1 MLQKI
6 IPKKPVKRYSPS
18 LEMGLGFSQVEQRKK
33 EGQTNWK
40 VMNTSKSYLQII
52 AENVFTFCNVVTF
65 ILVIMLFIIGEYS
78 DTFSSLIIVCNIVVG
93 TVQGIK
99 AKNAVR
105 RLSFKVDADFTVIRD
120 GKRVEVAA
128 RNIVLDELVIIRAG
142 SKVPVDGYIREGS
155 VDLDESILTGESNI
169 IKRGVGSY
177 ILSGSHVLV
186 GEAIVQADRVGM
198 DSNIHRIGKAAR
210 RLSKP
215 KSKIFYA
222 LNFIIKIIS
231 IILIPLAIAS
241 FFVNLYVVDS
251 GVHNALKYTA
261 ASALAM
267 LPVGMFFVTSCS
279 LAASV
284 LKLSQKN
291 TLVQDMYGVE
301 MLALVDTLLLDKTGT
316 ITTGEMRV
324 VNKRV
329 FDDTEDCE
337 KILADLLA
345 GTRDINSTAKAL
357 RKTFTGGS
365 DEDIKFSLPFYSG
378 RKYGGITY
386 SDGRNYLLGAPEFV
400 SDFTGPVRE
409 FSEES
414 YSSGRRVVML
424 SRMEGDILFPELSK
438 CTPLMAIAI
447 EDEIRDDAPCTLRWF
462 KDNGVKIMVISGDD
476 ARTAA
481 QIAGR
486 AGIEDSD
493 KYINCAELTDDEL
506 KRAADTYRIFGRVS
520 PDQKCTIV
528 NHLRKKG
535 RTVGMVGDG
544 VNDVH
549 ALKSSDC
556 SISFGSANEV
566 ARSVAGIVLV
576 DSKFSSLPAVVQE
589 GRRVVSNI
597 ERVSSL
603 YVMKNLFTII
613 LTTLCLCI
621 GKLFP
626 FSTSQML
633 MFEVFVLG
641 FPALFLALQPN
652 DEVPGGNFIQ
662 KVLKRTYPATFSL
675 LFSVLASYFLFAE
688 AFNLPAEMLSTVG
701 ALTLVMCGFVQLVF
715 NCLPLNRYRLTVII
729 CCFVGLFAAI
739 GFLYALNSV
748 GMNYISFEIVGIN
761 GFGFLTILFGVV
773 ICVILN
779 ILFHFILGKIRG
791 DDKKPIPFYL
801 ESYYRDVEEDNEEDN
816 EESAYPEDEQ

>member
-1 MLQKI
+1 
-6 IPKKPVKRYSPS
+6 
-18 LEMGLGFSQVEQRKK
+18 MGLGFSQVEQRKK

-52 AENVFTFCNVVTF
+52 AENIFTFCNVVTF

-120 GKRVEVAA
+120 GKQVEVAA

-222 LNFIIKIIS
+222 LNFIIKIIA

-329 FDDTEDCE
+329 FDDTEDCD

-345 GTRDINSTAKAL
+345 GPRDINSTAKAL

-365 DEDIKFSLPFYSG
+365 DEDI
-378 RKYGGITY
+378 
-386 SDGRNYLLGAPEFV
+386 
-400 SDFTGPVRE
+400 
-409 FSEES
+409 
-414 YSSGRRVVML
+414 
-424 SRMEGDILFPELSK
+424 
-438 CTPLMAIAI
+438 
-447 EDEIRDDAPCTLRWF
+447 
-462 KDNGVKIMVISGDD
+462 
-476 ARTAA
+476 
-481 QIAGR
+481 
-486 AGIEDSD
+486 
-493 KYINCAELTDDEL
+493 
-506 KRAADTYRIFGRVS
+506 
-520 PDQKCTIV
+520 
-528 NHLRKKG
+528 
-535 RTVGMVGDG
+535 
-544 VNDVH
+544 
-549 ALKSSDC
+549 
-556 SISFGSANEV
+556 
-566 ARSVAGIVLV
+566 
-576 DSKFSSLPAVVQE
+576 
-589 GRRVVSNI
+589 
-597 ERVSSL
+597 
-603 YVMKNLFTII
+603 
-613 LTTLCLCI
+613 
-621 GKLFP
+621 
-626 FSTSQML
+626 
-633 MFEVFVLG
+633 
-641 FPALFLALQPN
+641 
-652 DEVPGGNFIQ
+652 
-662 KVLKRTYPATFSL
+662 
-675 LFSVLASYFLFAE
+675 
-688 AFNLPAEMLSTVG
+688 
-701 ALTLVMCGFVQLVF
+701 
-715 NCLPLNRYRLTVII
+715 
-729 CCFVGLFAAI
+729 
-739 GFLYALNSV
+739 
-748 GMNYISFEIVGIN
+748 
-761 GFGFLTILFGVV
+761 
-773 ICVILN
+773 
-779 ILFHFILGKIRG
+779 
-791 DDKKPIPFYL
+791 
-801 ESYYRDVEEDNEEDN
+801 
-816 EESAYPEDEQ
+816 

>member
-1 MLQKI
+1 MSILPKRQ
-6 IPKKPVKRYSPS
+6 KKPIKRYSPS
-18 LEMGLGFSQVEQRKK
+18 LEMGLGFSQVAQRKK

-40 VMNTSKSYLQII
+40 VINTSKSYLQIV
-52 AENVFTFCNVVTF
+52 AENVFTFCNIVTF

-99 AKNAVR
+99 AKNAVK
-105 RLSFKVDADFTVIRD
+105 RLSFKVDSDFPVIRD
-120 GKRVEVAA
+120 GRKVEVAA
-128 RNIVLDELVIIRAG
+128 RNIVLDDLVIIRAG

-186 GEAIVQADRVGM
+186 GEAVVQADRVGM
-198 DSNIHRIGKAAR
+198 DSNIHRIGRAAR

-222 LNFIIKIIS
+222 LNYIIKIIS
-231 IILIPLAIAS
+231 VILIPLAIAS
-241 FFVNLYVVDS
+241 FFVNLYVADS

-267 LPVGMFFVTSCS
+267 LPVGMFFLTSCA
-279 LAASV
+279 LAVAV

-291 TLVQDMYGVE
+291 TLVQDLYGVE

-324 VNKRV
+324 VNKQV
-329 FDDTEDCE
+329 FSQEEDCD

-357 RKTFTGGS
+357 KKTFQNGS
-365 DEDIKFSLPFYSG
+365 DEEISFALPFYSG
-378 RKYGGITY
+378 RKYGGVTFK
-386 SDGRNYLLGAPEFV
+386 DGKNYLLGAPEFV
-400 SDFTGPVRE
+400 STFDGAVRE
-409 FSEES
+409 FSEMN
-414 YSSGRRVVML
+414 YKSGRRVVLL
-424 SRMEGDILFPELSK
+424 SRLEGDILFPNPQK
-438 CTPLMAIAI
+438 CTPLMAVAI

-481 QIAGR
+481 QIAGK
-486 AGIEDSD
+486 AGIDDSD
-493 KYINCAELTDDEL
+493 KYINCADLTEDEL
-506 KRAADTYRIFGRVS
+506 KHATDQYRIFGRVS
-520 PDQKCTIV
+520 PEQKCIIV
-528 NHLRKKG
+528 NHLRKQG

-613 LTTLCLCI
+613 LTTICLCL
-621 GKLFP
+621 GNLFP

-675 LFSVLASYFLFAE
+675 LFSVLASHFLFSE
-688 AFNLPAEMLSTVG
+688 AFNIPSEMVSTVG
-701 ALTLVMCGFVQLVF
+701 ALTLVACGFVQLIF
-715 NCLPLNRYRLTVII
+715 NSLPLNKFRVKVIAS
-729 CCFVGLFAAI
+729 CFVGLIAAI
-739 GFLYALNSV
+739 FLLYGLNKV
-748 GMNYISFEIVGIN
+748 GMTYISFEITGIN
-761 GFGFLTILFGVV
+761 GWGLLDIFLGIV

-779 ILFHFILGKIRG
+779 ILFHFILGKIRN
-791 DDKKPIPFYL
+791 DEKKAIPFYL
-801 ESYYRDVEEDNEEDN
+801 ESYYRDAVEEDEE
-816 EESAYPEDEQ
+816 EEGYEEE

>member
-1 MLQKI
+1 MSI
-6 IPKKPVKRYSPS
+6 IPKRQKKPVKRYSPS
-18 LEMGLGFSQVEQRKK
+18 LEMGLGFSQVAQRKK

-40 VMNTSKSYLQII
+40 VINTSKSYLQII
-52 AENVFTFCNVVTF
+52 AENVFTFCNIVTF
-65 ILVIMLFIIGEYS
+65 ILVTMLFIIGEYS

-99 AKNAVR
+99 AKNAVK
-105 RLSFKVDADFTVIRD
+105 RLSFKVDSDFTVIRD
-120 GKRVEVAA
+120 GKKVEVAA

-186 GEAIVQADRVGM
+186 GEAVVQADRVGM
-198 DSNIHRIGKAAR
+198 DSNIHRIGRAAR
-210 RLSKP
+210 RVSKP

-222 LNFIIKIIS
+222 LNYIIKIIS
-231 IILIPLAIAS
+231 LILIPLAIAS
-241 FFVNLYVVDS
+241 FLVNFYVADS
-251 GVHNALKYTA
+251 GAHNALKYTA

-267 LPVGMFFVTSCS
+267 LPVGMFFLTSCA

-291 TLVQDMYGVE
+291 TLVQDLYGVE

-324 VNKRV
+324 VNKQV
-329 FDDTEDCE
+329 FAENEDCD

-357 RKTFTGGS
+357 KKTFKDGT
-365 DEDIKFSLPFYSG
+365 DENVSFALPFYSG

-386 SDGRNYLLGAPEFV
+386 KDGRTYLLGAPEFV
-400 SDFTGPVRE
+400 STFDGAVRE
-409 FSEES
+409 FSEGN
-414 YSSGRRVVML
+414 YKTGRRVVLL
-424 SRMEGDILFPELSK
+424 SRLEGDILFPEASQ
-438 CTPLMAIAI
+438 CTPLMAVAI

-481 QIAGR
+481 QIAGK
-486 AGIEDSD
+486 AGIDDSD
-493 KYINCAELTDDEL
+493 RYINCAELSDDEL
-506 KRAADTYRIFGRVS
+506 KRAIDQYRIFGRVS
-520 PDQKCTIV
+520 PEQKCTIV
-528 NHLRKKG
+528 NHLRKQG

-613 LTTLCLCI
+613 LTTICLCFAD
-621 GKLFP
+621 LFP

-675 LFSVLASYFLFAE
+675 LFSVLASYFLFSE
-688 AFNLPAEMLSTVG
+688 AFNIPAEMVSTVG
-701 ALTLVMCGFVQLVF
+701 ALTLVACGFVQLIF
-715 NCLPLNRYRLTVII
+715 NSLPLNAFRIKVIVSS
-729 CCFVGLFAAI
+729 FVGLIAAI
-739 GFLYALNSV
+739 FILYGLNSV
-748 GMNYISFEIVGIN
+748 GMTYISFEITGIN
-761 GFGFLTILFGVV
+761 GWGLLDIFIGVV

-779 ILFHFILGKIRG
+779 ILFHFILGKLRG
-791 DDKKPIPFYL
+791 DEKKAIPFYL
-801 ESYYRDVEEDNEEDN
+801 ENYYRDVEEEE
-816 EESAYPEDEQ
+816 EEEAVSDRN

>member
-1 MLQKI
+1 MSI
-6 IPKKPVKRYSPS
+6 IPKRQKKPVKRYSPS
-18 LEMGLGFSQVEQRKK
+18 LEMGLGFSQVAQRKK

-40 VMNTSKSYLQII
+40 VINTSKSYLQII
-52 AENVFTFCNVVTF
+52 AENVFTFCNIVTF
-65 ILVIMLFIIGEYS
+65 ILVTMLFIIGEYS

-99 AKNAVR
+99 AKNAVK
-105 RLSFKVDADFTVIRD
+105 RLSFKVDSDFTVIRD
-120 GKRVEVAA
+120 GKKVEVAA

-186 GEAIVQADRVGM
+186 GEAVVQADRVGM
-198 DSNIHRIGKAAR
+198 NSNIHRIGRAAR
-210 RLSKP
+210 RVSKP

-222 LNFIIKIIS
+222 LNYIIKIIS
-231 IILIPLAIAS
+231 LILIPLAIAS
-241 FFVNLYVVDS
+241 FLVNFYVADS
-251 GVHNALKYTA
+251 GAHNALKYTA

-267 LPVGMFFVTSCS
+267 LPVGMFFLTSCA

-291 TLVQDMYGVE
+291 TLVQDLYGVE

-324 VNKRV
+324 INKQV
-329 FDDTEDCE
+329 FAENEDCD

-357 RKTFTGGS
+357 KKTFKDGT
-365 DEDIKFSLPFYSG
+365 DENVSFALPFYSG

-386 SDGRNYLLGAPEFV
+386 KDGRTYLLGAPEFV
-400 SDFTGPVRE
+400 STCDGAVRE
-409 FSEES
+409 FSEGN
-414 YSSGRRVVML
+414 YKTGRRVVLL
-424 SRMEGDILFPELSK
+424 SRLEGDILFPEASQ
-438 CTPLMAIAI
+438 CTPLMAVAI

-481 QIAGR
+481 QIAGK
-486 AGIEDSD
+486 AGIDDSD
-493 KYINCAELTDDEL
+493 RYINCAELSDDEL
-506 KRAADTYRIFGRVS
+506 KRAIDQYRIFGRVS
-520 PDQKCTIV
+520 PEQKCTIV
-528 NHLRKKG
+528 NHLRKQG

-613 LTTLCLCI
+613 LTTICLCFAD
-621 GKLFP
+621 LFP

-675 LFSVLASYFLFAE
+675 LFSVLASYFLFSE
-688 AFNLPAEMLSTVG
+688 AFNIPAEMVSTVG
-701 ALTLVMCGFVQLVF
+701 ALTLVACGFVQLIF
-715 NCLPLNRYRLTVII
+715 NSLPLNAFRIKVIVSS
-729 CCFVGLFAAI
+729 FVGLIAAI
-739 GFLYALNSV
+739 FILYGLNGV
-748 GMNYISFEIVGIN
+748 GMTYISFEITGIN
-761 GFGFLTILFGVV
+761 GWGLLDIFIGVV

-779 ILFHFILGKIRG
+779 ILFHFILGKLRG
-791 DDKKPIPFYL
+791 DEKKAIPFYL
-801 ESYYRDVEEDNEEDN
+801 
-816 EESAYPEDEQ
+816 

>member
-1 MLQKI
+1 MSI
-6 IPKKPVKRYSPS
+6 IPKRQKKPVKRYSPS
-18 LEMGLGFSQVEQRKK
+18 LEMGLGFSQVAQRKK

-40 VMNTSKSYLQII
+40 VINTSKSYLQII
-52 AENVFTFCNVVTF
+52 AENVFTFCNIVTF
-65 ILVIMLFIIGEYS
+65 ILVTMLFIIGEYS

-99 AKNAVR
+99 AKNAVK
-105 RLSFKVDADFTVIRD
+105 RLSFKVDSDFTVIRD
-120 GKRVEVAA
+120 GKKMEVAA

-186 GEAIVQADRVGM
+186 GEAVVQADRVGIN
-198 DSNIHRIGKAAR
+198 SNIHRIGRAAR
-210 RLSKP
+210 RVSKP

-222 LNFIIKIIS
+222 LNYIIKIIS
-231 IILIPLAIAS
+231 LILIPLAIAS
-241 FFVNLYVVDS
+241 FLVNFYVADS
-251 GVHNALKYTA
+251 GAHNALKYTA

-267 LPVGMFFVTSCS
+267 LPVGMFFLTSCA

-291 TLVQDMYGVE
+291 TLVQDLYGVE

-324 VNKRV
+324 VNKQV
-329 FDDTEDCE
+329 FAENEDCD

-357 RKTFTGGS
+357 KKTFKDGT
-365 DEDIKFSLPFYSG
+365 DENVSFALPFYSG

-386 SDGRNYLLGAPEFV
+386 KDGRTYLLGAPEFV
-400 SDFTGPVRE
+400 STFDGAVRE
-409 FSEES
+409 FSEGN
-414 YSSGRRVVML
+414 YKTGRRVVLL
-424 SRMEGDILFPELSK
+424 SRLEGDILFPEASQ
-438 CTPLMAIAI
+438 CTPLMAVAI

-481 QIAGR
+481 QIAGK
-486 AGIEDSD
+486 AGIDDSD
-493 KYINCAELTDDEL
+493 RYINCAELSDDEL
-506 KRAADTYRIFGRVS
+506 KRAIDQYRIFGRVS
-520 PDQKCTIV
+520 PEQKCTIV
-528 NHLRKKG
+528 NHLRKQG

-613 LTTLCLCI
+613 LTTICLCFAD
-621 GKLFP
+621 LFP

-675 LFSVLASYFLFAE
+675 LFSVLASYFLFSE
-688 AFNLPAEMLSTVG
+688 AFNIPAEMVSTVG
-701 ALTLVMCGFVQLVF
+701 ALTLVACGFVQLIF
-715 NCLPLNRYRLTVII
+715 NSLPLNAFRIKVIVSS
-729 CCFVGLFAAI
+729 FVGLIAAI
-739 GFLYALNSV
+739 FILYGLNGV
-748 GMNYISFEIVGIN
+748 GMTYISFEITGIN
-761 GFGFLTILFGVV
+761 GWGLLDIFIGVV

-779 ILFHFILGKIRG
+779 ILFHFILGKLRG
-791 DDKKPIPFYL
+791 DEKKAIPFYL
-801 ESYYRDVEEDNEEDN
+801 ENYYRDVEEEE
-816 EESAYPEDEQ
+816 EEEAVSDRN